1 MYQSMHQIYFSQRK
15 KIYLRVKF
23 SKIFGCFTTT
33 CLRSSKVTLPFR
45 SFPAA
50 SNMTSVRSFR
60 WSSPKNREL
69 SSMQVVRIVFNS
81 SLSIFPDPRNE
92 KNGFFKIIINL
103 FYLRKIMCEEISV
116 FQYWFQT
123 RFTFLALFQFLLLIC
138 NFSK

>member
-1 MYQSMHQIYFSQRK
+1 MCIMYQSMHQIYLSQRK

-23 SKIFGCFTTT
+23 SKILGCFTTT

-69 SSMQVVRIVFNS
+69 SSMHVVRIVFSS
-81 SLSIFPDPRNE
+81 SLSIFPDPKNE
-92 KNGFFKIIINL
+92 KRKLGLFNYKCIIFL

-116 FQYWFQT
+116 VQYWF
-123 RFTFLALFQFLLLIC
+123 
-138 NFSK
+138 